1 LRSDFGVL
9 HSARAYAYLFLEALW
24 ELQHHVPT
32 MTTFPFDILRTADR
46 QKTSTVSTSVK
57 LYPQT
62 YQPVWLR
69 LARDPL
75 VRKAQAQRG
84 LNASQVGM
92 VIYGEPSRSG
102 SDVLKLSHEAL
113 MDLRVL
119 DSVRSACTIWQ
130 LFSSRLI
137 ALGDED
143 TVQLSYRD
151 EVPAHISNFLLHL
164 RPSRSLCHD
173 IHCPTLVTH
182 E

>member
-1 LRSDFGVL
+1 
-9 HSARAYAYLFLEALW
+9 
-24 ELQHHVPT
+24 
-32 MTTFPFDILRTADR
+32 MTTSPFDILRTADR
-46 QKTSTVSTSVK
+46 QKTSTVSILVK

-84 LNASQVGM
+84 LNASQVGI

-102 SDVLKLSHEAL
+102 SDVLTLYHEAL

-119 DSVRSACTIWQ
+119 DSVRSACTTWQ
-130 LFSSRLI
+130 LFSSRII
-137 ALGDED
+137 ASGDED
-143 TVQLSYRD
+143 TVQLSYKD
-151 EVPAHISNFLLHL
+151 EVPAHISNLLRRL
-164 RPSRSLCHD
+164 CPSRSLCQD
-173 IHCPTLVTH
+173 IHCQTLVTH